1 MNSVV
6 VAKKKKWIKKID
18 YQAFRMVLN
27 FTFWL
32 VLLMAAIIIVKL
44 GNGKY

>member
-6 VAKKKKWIKKID
+6 VAKKKMDKKKID
-18 YQAFRMVLN
+18 YQAFRVVLN

-32 VLLMAAIIIVKL
+32 VLLMDAIIIVKL
-44 GNGKY
+44 GNWKY